1 MDTKIKLDVLNV
13 IIEKTIEDVILHPT
27 KLTLLWKSS
36 PSMEYDERLLLTFG
50 DSPEDF
56 EYKKD
61 LLNYMINRITKHGW
75 DSKILNKKKLIMYS
89 KQVLEV
95 RKSNSDCV
103 DKFGVDDFLIEINNE
118 TGITL
123 KDFTECCY
131 RLKALK
137 YNYFNELLM
146 NLKLIEETEEGYV
159 VEIIFK
165 LD

>member
-13 IIEKTIEDVILHPT
+13 IISKNIEDVILHPC
-27 KLTLLWKSS
+27 KLELIWKSN

-50 DSPEDF
+50 DIPEDL

-61 LLNYMINRITKHGW
+61 LLSYMINRITKHGW
-75 DSKILNKKKLIMYS
+75 NSKVLNKKKLIMYS
-89 KQVLEV
+89 KQVLEI
-95 RKSNSDCV
+95 RKSNSDYIE
-103 DKFGVDDFLIEINNE
+103 KFGIDDFLMEINNDQ
-118 TGITL
+118 GITL

-146 NLKLIEETEEGYV
+146 NLKLIEENEEGYV

-165 LD
+165 LE